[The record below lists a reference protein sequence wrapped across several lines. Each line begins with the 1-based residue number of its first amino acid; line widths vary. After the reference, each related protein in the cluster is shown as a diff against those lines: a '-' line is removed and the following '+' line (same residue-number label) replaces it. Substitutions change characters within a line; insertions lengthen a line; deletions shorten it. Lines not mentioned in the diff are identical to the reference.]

1 MSYII
6 GVYCSIF
13 LLKSQV
19 ISLLHRPSQCLL
31 LVNIALRNAQF
42 ALLSSIDQYCN
53 VINNLVNVILFLF
66 FIDNIDFFTFCELKL
81 VQQNYHN
88 HRHPLPRS
96 MLVSTN

>member
-42 ALLSSIDQYCN
+42 ALLPSADQCCN
-53 VINNLVNVILFLF
+53 VINNLVNANLLLF
-66 FIDNIDFFTFCELKL
+66 FIDNIDISTFCELML
-81 VQQNYHN
+81 VQQNYQH
-88 HRHPLPRS
+88 HHHPLPRS
-96 MLVSTN
+96 C